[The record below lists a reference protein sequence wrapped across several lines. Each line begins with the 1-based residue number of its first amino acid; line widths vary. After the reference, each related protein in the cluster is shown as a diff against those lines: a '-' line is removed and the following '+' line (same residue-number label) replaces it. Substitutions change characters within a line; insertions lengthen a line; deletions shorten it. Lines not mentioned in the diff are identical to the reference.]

1 MRILQKTNH
10 GKEFSEA
17 LSDLHKAEPEVPIL
31 QGAISKGSSQTALFI
46 M

>member
-31 QGAISKGSSQTALFI
+31 QGAISEGSFKITLFI